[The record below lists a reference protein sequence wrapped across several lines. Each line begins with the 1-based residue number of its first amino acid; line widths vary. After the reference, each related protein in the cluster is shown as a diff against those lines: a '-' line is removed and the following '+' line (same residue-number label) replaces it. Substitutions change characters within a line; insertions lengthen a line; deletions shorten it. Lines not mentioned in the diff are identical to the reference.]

1 VPPSLRPSAAAPGS
15 LDAYISLS
23 SQTASQGLELVY
35 SLRVE
40 LSKLLEELGDRF
52 PPPESDDTM
61 QSGVPG
67 LVAEQSSF
75 VHNRRGGPLAQLN
88 PTIPRLPYRVNGYGG
103 LLYWQQVREGKI
115 KPPSTAAT
123 ADDDDN
129 TVDDGGWAGGGGAT
143 SPSGGTNNSSGLS
156 QAAQIASVALRAAG
170 ISAPDDPFRLG
181 LPSVARPPPP
191 PLPHVSPD
199 NVLPALVLLNHVR
212 VAARSVLSKAEDAL
226 IEAQRN
232 QAEQA
237 TVIAQLQARLER
249 RETRYG
255 GGSSTSND
263 DGGST
268 TQQQQRRAFSFSPVS
283 RRGVQFA
290 DSPPP
295 PPPPLAGHRR
305 AGSGF
310 SDAALTA
317 FDHSEAGA
325 NSVSSRI
332 SKQRAA
338 ALTHRRSPSSSSL
351 DLTPASLPPALMSSP
366 SLGNARGRSRD
377 RPPPGSLRAPSYS
390 PAAGPR
396 SPMPPTGR
404 PMSPATDRAT
414 RSREEALQQALLQS
428 ESALAKA
435 QARARQ
441 LEDEATIAST
451 SHTREITSMAS
462 SLRNLEG
469 QLASQAALL
478 SQRGVLLQLE
488 SIARRERRDKDE
500 AQARYFAQ
508 QITEWETEVRQ
519 LLHPRKN
526 KLIVVRAAAGSVG
539 TAAAVS
545 SKAKEREAA
554 PQQQEQAQLPPGTT
568 APTTG
573 TVIKKGAG
581 KNRPQQQQLLPPS
594 TGASSSESKEVSASQ
609 ALAASPSASDEQPSK
624 LQSQQ
629 LVLASSGI
637 DSGAAATTAASAA
650 GLYPASDSPL
660 TALERSM
667 KTPAGKTW
675 LGKLLAQA
683 PAATSAAEAAPVAA
697 EEKKLAASS
706 SNGGGGGGTVAGHL
720 VAGADLLALDLLLVL
735 DALFRREYTTLCRQS
750 VELSASLRAKK
761 ASEARH
767 EQVRRGDGSF
777 GIVDLMT
784 PPPAAPARSAE
795 NEEGSALQRAPDGG
809 PTPAA
814 LAALMSALP
823 TGVLRY
829 LQALQRLFLAVYS
842 RMPPSVAERFA
853 ALQSRSALAARD
865 AELAQLQQQQ
875 QQHSSSNDPVDHAAA
890 SAAVIASA
898 SLASPILNTRVRDS
912 MAAAVAAGNGKKHD
926 IASATAASDS
936 ATVSVES
943 KGMGSNAD
951 SELTKA
957 PSAYASAQLRY
968 LMDEVQGVPY
978 DPFRPSPPAEES
990 ALRQH
995 ERAAQQQTDALR
1007 LSDSA
1012 MVAAAAA
1019 GGGGTGAN
1027 GSGPN
1032 NHGSIASHVR
1042 RSSVASDDVVP
1053 AASSSTP
1060 NAAPSSSRS
1069 GSTVV
1074 PPSVS
1079 SYLARLEL
1087 VLHKARSMAQFR
1099 GILIDV

>member
-1 VPPSLRPSAAAPGS
+1 LRPSAAAPGS

-103 LLYWQQVREGKI
+103 LLYWQQVREGMI
-115 KPPSTAAT
+115 KPPSAAAT
-123 ADDDDN
+123 AADDDDN
-129 TVDDGGWAGGGGAT
+129 TVDDGGWPGSGGAT

-156 QAAQIASVALRAAG
+156 QAAQIASAALRFAG

-212 VAARSVLSKAEDAL
+212 VAARSVLSKAENAL
-226 IEAQRN
+226 VDAQRN
-232 QAEQA
+232 RAEQA
-237 TVIAQLQARLER
+237 VVIAQLQARLER

-263 DGGST
+263 DNGGTS
-268 TQQQQRRAFSFSPVS
+268 QQQRRAFSFSPAS

-290 DSPPP
+290 DSPAPP
-295 PPPPLAGHRR
+295 PLLAGHRR

-332 SKQRAA
+332 SKQRAV
-338 ALTHRRSPSSSSL
+338 ALTHRRSPSSTSSL
-351 DLTPASLPPALMSSP
+351 DLTPASLPPALVSSP

-390 PAAGPR
+390 PAGAGPR
-396 SPMPPTGR
+396 SPMSPTGR
-404 PMSPATDRAT
+404 PMSPASDRAT

-526 KLIVVRAAAGSVG
+526 KLIVVRAAATVALVG

-545 SKAKEREAA
+545 SKAIEREAA
-554 PQQQEQAQLPPGTT
+554 PQQAQLAPGTT
-568 APTTG
+568 TPTVV
-573 TVIKKGAG
+573 TVVKKSAG
-581 KNRPQQQQLLPPS
+581 KNRPQQQLLPPS
-594 TGASSSESKEVSASQ
+594 TGASSSESKQISASQ
-609 ALAASPSASDEQPSK
+609 ALVPAPSASDEQPSR
-624 LQSQQ
+624 LQSHQ
-629 LVLASSGI
+629 LVLASSGG
-637 DSGAAATTAASAA
+637 DSGGAATTAASAA

-675 LGKLLAQA
+675 LGKMLAQA
-683 PAATSAAEAAPVAA
+683 PAATSASEAAPVAA
-697 EEKKLAASS
+697 EEKKLATSS
-706 SNGGGGGGTVAGHL
+706 GSGGGGGGTVAGHL

-735 DALFRREYTTLCRQS
+735 DALFRREYNTLCRQS

-829 LQALQRLFLAVYS
+829 LQSLQRLFLAVYS

-875 QQHSSSNDPVDHAAA
+875 QQQSSSNDPAAHATA

-912 MAAAVAAGNGKKHD
+912 MAAAVAAGNGNKNA
-926 IASATAASDS
+926 IAAATAASDS
-936 ATVSVES
+936 AAASAKS

-968 LMDEVQGVPY
+968 LMDEVQNVPY

-1012 MVAAAAA
+1012 MVATQAVTS
-1019 GGGGTGAN
+1019 GG
-1027 GSGPN
+1027 GPN
-1032 NHGSIASHVR
+1032 NHSSIASHVR

-1053 AASSSTP
+1053 AVSSST
-1060 NAAPSSSRS
+1060 NTAALSSS
-1069 GSTVV
+1069 STAV

-1087 VLHKARSMAQFR
+1087 VLHKARAMAQFR
-1099 GILIDV
+1099 GILLEV